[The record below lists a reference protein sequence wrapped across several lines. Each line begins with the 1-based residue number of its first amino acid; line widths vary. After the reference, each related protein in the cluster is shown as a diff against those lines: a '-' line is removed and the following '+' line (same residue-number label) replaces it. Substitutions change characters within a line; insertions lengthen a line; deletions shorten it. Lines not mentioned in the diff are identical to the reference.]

1 VTLCSSI
8 EVDSNGLITSLE
20 PYNGQ
25 DLTDAIQAPEGSFI
39 LPTFCDLHLHAPQ
52 FLYQGTGLHLP
63 LMEWL
68 NEYAFKAEEKL
79 DADSDLAER
88 VYRRLA
94 RRLIENGTGAVSLFG
109 TIKEETKSVVSF
121 HSENAFVFAWILNSI
136 ALWSV

>member
-1 VTLCSSI
+1 VFP
-8 EVDSNGLITSLE
+8 EVDGAGFIVSLG

-25 DLTDAIQAPEGSFI
+25 DLTDVMQVPKGSFI

-52 FLYQGTGLHLP
+52 FLYQGTGLRLP

-94 RRLIENGTGAVSLFG
+94 RRLVENGTGAVSLFG
-109 TIKEETKSVVSF
+109 TIKEDVRRKLS
-121 HSENAFVFAWILNSI
+121 L
-136 ALWSV
+136 

>member
-1 VTLCSSI
+1 MDANFLFL
-8 EVDSNGLITSLE
+8 EVNSDGFVVNFG

-25 DLTDAIQAPEGSFI
+25 DLTDVVQVPEGSFI

-79 DADSDLAER
+79 DANSDLAER

-94 RRLIENGTGAVSLFG
+94 RRLIESGTGAVSLFG

-121 HSENAFVFAWILNSI
+121 H
-136 ALWSV
+136 